1 MFLIFFIIFKFF
13 FKILNTLIE
22 VEQIKKDP
30 CPYYKNNN
38 HYYINSIVLKK
49 LVKCFH
55 NYPLVYILLILS
67 LYISDLYPIFHIQK
81 YSIVNA
87 IKDKKKMSCILPF
100 ILKLTMGPAL
110 LSSAEPGCNPFII
123 RGIIKMKKG
132 TVKNAIME

>member
-1 MFLIFFIIFKFF
+1 MFLLFFIIFKFF

-67 LYISDLYPIFHIQK
+67 LKCIREDNCGSTLPISSEQCYLYSNDYCSYSMDRDLF
-81 YSIVNA
+81 
-87 IKDKKKMSCILPF
+87 
-100 ILKLTMGPAL
+100 
-110 LSSAEPGCNPFII
+110 LSVQP
-123 RGIIKMKKG
+123 R
-132 TVKNAIME
+132 